1 MVIKVSA
8 HYHLPIDRLPLKDFQ
23 IRTSRMHYEN
33 SSFEF
38 DIFKAATHESFTGA
52 RSLTKEITNKTDH

>member
-1 MVIKVSA
+1 
-8 HYHLPIDRLPLKDFQ
+8 
-23 IRTSRMHYEN
+23 MHYEK

-52 RSLTKEITNKTDH
+52 RSLTKEITNKKDH